1 MHVSASVGTY
11 TWVQVSEQAQ
21 RGFGFPE
28 LELQVTALQGTPAVH
43 TGNWTCD
50 HWSSSPA
57 PQSCFLLGLFWVG
70 GHPWEKKL
78 SPALSTVHSYNSL
91 SHSLPFSFLMVNW
104 VQPRGERKTG
114 ICQCQSLEYL
124 QTDEHSAP
132 CCCTTEKGIDAF
144 QTHTTLGTQSGR
156 VGMGAG
162 IELVWLVTCHWWW
175 NIPKV
180 IRGAWEGKGER
191 C

>member
-1 MHVSASVGTY
+1 MSTGVWAGPKRVWIPRTG
-11 TWVQVSEQAQ
+11 
-21 RGFGFPE
+21 
-28 LELQVTALQGTPAVH
+28 VTGDCIAGHPGCA
-43 TGNWTCD
+43 
-50 HWSSSPA
+50 HWQLNLWPLIQLSSP
-57 PQSCFLLGLFWVG
+57 SIMFLIGPFLGRWPSMG
-70 GHPWEKKL
+70 EKL

-91 SHSLPFSFLMVNW
+91 SPSLPFSFLMVNW

-144 QTHTTLGTQSGR
+144 QTHITLGTQSGR